1 MTEPLRPTADVVAPP
16 ANSTQPTSLTPA
28 LATDEAL
35 RSEATGGRSAGASVS
50 ASAPRRSFLA
60 RFQRWEWMLVGLIVL
75 VVLLNSRLSP
85 YFLDARNLSRTS
97 SDFME
102 IGLMMLPMVFIIIT
116 GGIDLSVASN
126 LAMCASFMG
135 WLFMRGVP
143 IWPAALAA
151 LLLGAAGGL
160 FNGLLVARVKLP
172 PLVVT
177 LGTYAFYRGIAY
189 VLLGDQAARGYPPGF
204 TFIGQGKLPDT
215 LIPFSVALFVV
226 LAIVFGLV
234 LHKTTFGR
242 YLFAIGNNE
251 NATAYSGVPVARI
264 KIVVYTI
271 SGLMAGLA
279 GIVLAARFGS
289 TRPDIGLGL
298 ELAVITAAVLG
309 GVDINGGVG
318 TMGGAVLSLLLIG
331 LLRFGMGLLN
341 IQGQVQGMVIGLLL
355 ILSILLPNIVR
366 NLSARGHVQRQSLA
380 QAALLAGALALFVL
394 FFFWS
399 RAQVLGAG

>member
-1 MTEPLRPTADVVAPP
+1 MNEHPTSAAEAAPTAPLISA
-16 ANSTQPTSLTPA
+16 TP
-28 LATDEAL
+28 
-35 RSEATGGRSAGASVS
+35 
-50 ASAPRRSFLA
+50 PRRSFLA
-60 RFQRWEWMLVGLIVL
+60 RFQRWEWMLVGLIAL
-75 VVLLNSRLSP
+75 VVLLNSQLSP

-143 IWPAALAA
+143 IWPAAAGA
-151 LLLGAAGGL
+151 LLLGALGGML
-160 FNGLLVARVKLP
+160 NGTLIARVKLP

-177 LGTYAFYRGIAY
+177 LGTYAFYRGVAY
-189 VLLGDQAARGYPPGF
+189 VLLGDQAARGYPAGF
-204 TFIGQGKLPDT
+204 TFIGQGKLPGT
-215 LIPFSVALFVV
+215 LIPFSVALFIL
-226 LAIVFGLV
+226 LAIIFGLV

-251 NATAYSGVPVARI
+251 NATAYSGVSVARI
-264 KIVVYTI
+264 KIAVYTL

-318 TMGGAVLSLLLIG
+318 AMGGAVLSLLLIG

-366 NLSARGHVQRQSLA
+366 SLSGHSALHRQSLA
-380 QAALLAGALALFVL
+380 AAAALIAAFALFVL

-399 RAQVLGAG
+399 RAQVLGVG

>member
-1 MTEPLRPTADVVAPP
+1 MTEPRPKAAPP
-16 ANSTQPTSLTPA
+16 AAERSTG
-28 LATDEAL
+28 ATI
-35 RSEATGGRSAGASVS
+35 SAAP
-50 ASAPRRSFLA
+50 PRRSFLA

-75 VVLLNSRLSP
+75 VVALNSQLSP

-151 LLLGAAGGL
+151 LLLGATGGL

-177 LGTYAFYRGIAY
+177 LGTYAFYRGVAY
-189 VLLGDQAARGYPPGF
+189 VLLGDQAARGYPAGF
-204 TFIGQGKLPDT
+204 TFIGQGKLPGT
-215 LIPFSVALFVV
+215 LIPFSVALFIV

-234 LHKTTFGR
+234 LHRTTFGR
-242 YLFAIGNNE
+242 TLFAIGNNE
-251 NATAYSGVPVARI
+251 NATAYSGVPVART
-264 KIVVYTI
+264 KIIVYTI

-309 GVDINGGVG
+309 GVDINGGIG

-355 ILSILLPNIVR
+355 ILSILLPNVAR
-366 NLSARGHVQRQSLA
+366 NLSARGGAPQRRSLA
-380 QAALLAGALALFVL
+380 AAAALIAAFALFIL